1 MPNQSLF
8 VFTEGNERVRL
19 GEFPQ
24 LTPFMTAESE
34 TIEEIEPEKTPEA
47 EALQRNVVSQFQQI
61 VTSSP
66 TLSDDLQTIAINIE
80 EPGRLADFI
89 AASLPFLTTTDKQE
103 LLETPDVSARLERI
117 NKHLAKELEVQQLRN
132 KIQTEVQDSVQQ
144 SQRDYYLREQLKA
157 IQKELGDLDDTQKDI
172 AELKEK
178 IEARRDAGR
187 GEEGLA
193 EGAGAAE
200 PDESDGGGLWPDAE
214 LCGVAVGA
222 AVVVRLRRAKWIF

>member
-1 MPNQSLF
+1 MSGCGWASL
-8 VFTEGNERVRL
+8 
-19 GEFPQ
+19 PQ
-24 LTPFMTAESE
+24 LTPFMTAECE
-34 TIEEIEPEKTPEA
+34 PIEEVEPEKSPEA

-89 AASLPFLTTTDKQE
+89 ASSLPFLTTTDKQE

-132 KIQTEVQDSVQQ
+132 KIQTEVQDSVQ
-144 SQRDYYLREQLKA
+144 SVAAGLLPARAVE
-157 IQKELGDLDDTQKDI
+157 GDPEGAGRSGRY
-172 AELKEK
+172 AEGHRRAEG
-178 IEARRDAGR
+178 EDRRRRDAGG
-187 GEEGLA
+187 GEEGRA

-200 PDESDGGGLWPDAE
+200 PDESGGGGLLADAE
-214 LCGVAVGA
+214 LCGVAGGA
-222 AVVVRLRRAKWIF
+222 AVVEDLVRAKSTF

>member
-1 MPNQSLF
+1 M
-8 VFTEGNERVRL
+8 
-19 GEFPQ
+19 
-24 LTPFMTAESE
+24 
-34 TIEEIEPEKTPEA
+34 EEIEPVASPEM

-66 TLSDDLQTIAINIE
+66 TLSDDLQTIAINID

-89 AASLPFLTTTDKQE
+89 ASSLPFLTTNDKQE

-132 KIQTEVQDSVQQ
+132 KIQTEVQDSVQS

-178 IEARRDAGR
+178 IEAAGMPEETKKDALK
-187 GEEGLA
+187 EL
-193 EGAGAAE
+193 GAA
-200 PDESDGGGLWPDAE
+200 
-214 LCGVAVGA
+214 
-222 AVVVRLRRAKWIF
+222 